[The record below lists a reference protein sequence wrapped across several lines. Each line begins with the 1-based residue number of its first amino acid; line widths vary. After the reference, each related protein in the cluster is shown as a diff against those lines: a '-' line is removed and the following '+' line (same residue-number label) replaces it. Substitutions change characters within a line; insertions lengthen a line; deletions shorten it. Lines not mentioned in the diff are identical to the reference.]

1 MEEDV
6 SNSTT
11 LAVATRAHRVQ
22 AVAEEETE
30 TISVPT
36 VERIL
41 AFAIPAIGVWLCSPL
56 LSMIDTSTVGL
67 LAGTAQQAALNP
79 AVAVTDYSGRT
90 MSFLYVGTTNMM
102 ALSQTR
108 DKKSGRVVEASK
120 VNGLVDDNKNT
131 KSSESAQT
139 FCGALQLSVLVGVSI
154 GALLIVLARPMLSS
168 LIGNNASID
177 PEIMNAAMKYVR
189 IRALGMPAA
198 AFLGTAQAACLG
210 MQDVLSPLLVIAVAA
225 LMNLVLDVLLVGQP
239 QAWLGGAAG
248 AAWATLI
255 SQYFAAGLF
264 LQWLCRSR
272 STETISSST
281 ISVANKAVSSTS
293 LLSGRR
299 MWDMFR
305 RRSKTTSQ
313 PISQPVADD
322 KNDSFSTRGFLAHRL
337 NWRQLLLPR
346 PTVEIWDGFKPYVI
360 PVTTTQ
366 VGRCS
371 AYIALGHTV
380 SSCFGTVSMAANQI
394 ITSIFYALIPI
405 ADSLGL
411 TAQSFLP
418 AMVAQPPSRNR
429 TVALQQFYWNL

>member
-1 MEEDV
+1 
-6 SNSTT
+6 
-11 LAVATRAHRVQ
+11 
-22 AVAEEETE
+22 
-30 TISVPT
+30 
-36 VERIL
+36 
-41 AFAIPAIGVWLCSPL
+41 
-56 LSMIDTSTVGL
+56 
-67 LAGTAQQAALNP
+67 
-79 AVAVTDYSGRT
+79 
-90 MSFLYVGTTNMM
+90 
-102 ALSQTR
+102 
-108 DKKSGRVVEASK
+108 
-120 VNGLVDDNKNT
+120 
-131 KSSESAQT
+131 
-139 FCGALQLSVLVGVSI
+139 
-154 GALLIVLARPMLSS
+154 
-168 LIGNNASID
+168 
-177 PEIMNAAMKYVR
+177 
-189 IRALGMPAA
+189 LGMPAA

-210 MQDVLSPLLVIAVAA
+210 MQDVHSPLVVIAVAA

-272 STETISSST
+272 TTS
-281 ISVANKAVSSTS
+281 NKTVSSTP

-299 MWDMFR
+299 MSDMFR
-305 RRSKTTSQ
+305 RRSKTTPK
-313 PISQPVADD
+313 PISQPDSDD
-322 KNDSFSTRGFLAHRL
+322 KDDSFSTRGFLAERL
-337 NWRQLLLPR
+337 NWRQVLLPR
-346 PTVEIWDGFKPYVI
+346 PTVDIWDGFKPYVI

-418 AMVAQPPSRNR
+418 AMVAQPPSRKR
-429 TVALQQFYWNL
+429 TAALQQIYWNLLKVAGIYGLVLAAMVGCIPIASNLFTTDPAVLAMVLPVVPILLIIFSLHGVFCGAEGILLAQKDLGFIGRMYAIYFAVVPYLMWRVKRAALQGVAAVNLTTVWQVFLAYQLVRISVWVGRVSWLQRQDAKEASLLQP